1 MYQSILE
8 NLEGELWELVD
19 QMNDIPE
26 SIGREARYLHLPD
39 RTVEVPLDATAP
51 QIMAA
56 MQDPVETKKMVKSL
70 HAQGLSEKLKKLKHD
85 VEHDAGKLAARVD
98 AVSNRKDAAFS
109 KGHQYLDATEANIG
123 EVEQFVKDLEEAVGN
138 GGPE

>member
-1 MYQSILE
+1 MYQAILE

-19 QMNDIPE
+19 EMNDIPE

-56 MQDPVETKKMVKSL
+56 MQDPNETRKMAKTL
-70 HAQGLSEKLKKLKHD
+70 NLQGLSGKLTKLKHD
-85 VEHDAGKLAARVD
+85 VEYDAGKLAARID
-98 AVSNRKDAAFS
+98 SVSTRKDAAFS

-123 EVEQFVKDLEEAVGN
+123 EVEQFVTELEEAVGN
-138 GGPE
+138 GAPE